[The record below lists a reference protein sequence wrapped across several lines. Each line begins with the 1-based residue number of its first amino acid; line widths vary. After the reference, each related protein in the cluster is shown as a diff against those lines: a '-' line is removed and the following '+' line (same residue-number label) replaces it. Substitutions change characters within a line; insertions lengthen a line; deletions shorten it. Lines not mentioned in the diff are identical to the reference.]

1 MEQNREPHDRRLSA
15 RGRGLGLGECVR
27 YAGAFV
33 FAAVRYWTAVFPRAA
48 VELRRWRRRAALI
61 TDPTLRRLALE
72 ALDKRGNIEGAA
84 AFATFV
90 PWRQQRMATRALV
103 AFQAAYNHVDLLAEQ
118 PHKDPVAHARCLHQ
132 ALLVALDPAAAQPDY
147 YVLDCDHDD
156 GGYLAEIVERC
167 RVALH
172 QLPAHGAV
180 AAPIRRAGANVVAF
194 QSLSLGGREQ
204 FEHWARAQAADS
216 RLKWWEAAAAGGSS
230 LGVHA
235 LIAAAATPSLS
246 ATELAAIEDAYL
258 ADIGALHSLLDS
270 LVDRA
275 EDAATGQLSLVG
287 CYRSS
292 LDAATRMRSLT
303 ASALEAARTLPGGR
317 RHQLL
322 VAAMACHYLS
332 SLERATAET
341 SEPAQA
347 VREVLG
353 GLAAPALAVFRARRL
368 AGRLARARTRV
379 GGVQPDLARRVDA
392 RAA

>member
-1 MEQNREPHDRRLSA
+1 VA
-15 RGRGLGLGECVR
+15 AGRGRGRGERVR
-27 YAGAFV
+27 HAGTFV
-33 FAAVRYWTAVFPRAA
+33 LAAVRYWAAVFPRTA
-48 VELRRWRRRAALI
+48 VELRRWRRRAARI
-61 TDPTLRRLALE
+61 ADPTLRRLALE

-90 PWRQQRMATRALV
+90 PWRQQRTATRALV

-118 PHKDPVAHARCLHQ
+118 PHEDPVARARCLHR
-132 ALLVALDPAAAQPDY
+132 ALLIALEPAAPQPDY
-147 YVLDCDHDD
+147 YALDGDRDD

-167 RVALH
+167 RVALGE
-172 QLPAHGAV
+172 LPAHGAV
-180 AAPIRRAGANVVAF
+180 AASIRRAAADVVAF
-194 QSLSLGGREQ
+194 QSLSLGGRERL
-204 FEHWARAQAADS
+204 EHWARARVSADS
-216 RLKWWEAAAAGGSS
+216 RLEWWEAAAAGGSS

-246 ATELAAIEDAYL
+246 DPELAAIEDAYTT
-258 ADIGALHSLLDS
+258 DIGALHSLLDS

-287 CYRSS
+287 CYRSAGE
-292 LDAATRMRSLT
+292 AATRMSSLT
-303 ASALEAARTLPGGR
+303 ANALAAARTLPGGR

-332 SLERATAET
+332 SLESATADT
-341 SEPAQA
+341 SDAARA
-347 VREVLG
+347 VREGLG

-368 AGRLARARTRV
+368 VGRLVRARTRV
-379 GGVQPDLARRVDA
+379 GGGRPGLAGRVDA